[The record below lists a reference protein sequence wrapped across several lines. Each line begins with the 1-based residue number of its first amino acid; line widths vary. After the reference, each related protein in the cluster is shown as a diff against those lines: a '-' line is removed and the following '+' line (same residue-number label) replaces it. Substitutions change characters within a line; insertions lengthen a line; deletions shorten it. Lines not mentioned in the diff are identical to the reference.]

1 MSVPIIT
8 KILFNILY
16 KRYIGGNS
24 KIAIND
30 KTRKLLWG
38 RSGSQC
44 AFCRSELIMD
54 ATPQDNESVIGE
66 ECHIISGKPNGPRYN
81 PEFRI
86 DEIDSYSNLILLCRI
101 HHKIIDDQPETFT
114 TDILRKLKANH
125 ERHVK
130 ETLKLASSHES
141 LSITKSIEAKFLKV
155 KSLMPELIAEI
166 KKDLSREGKYLIREL
181 FIMSNNQVLNPEN
194 PCFVYYFE
202 EHENLQGK
210 MHILEH
216 YRFVI
221 DMTSTNVKKYRLTEE
236 FVELLLAS

>member
-1 MSVPIIT
+1 M
-8 KILFNILY
+8 
-16 KRYIGGNS
+16 
-24 KIAIND
+24 ND

-54 ATPQDNESVIGE
+54 ATPQDNESVVGE

-114 TDILRKLKANH
+114 ADILRQLKANH

-141 LSITKSIEAKFLKV
+141 LPMEKSIEAKFLKV
-155 KSLMPELIAEI
+155 KSSMPELVAGM
-166 KKDLSREGKYLIREL
+166 KNDLNKEGYNFIREL
-181 FIMSNNQVLNPEN
+181 FIMSNRYVLQVAN

-202 EHENLQGK
+202 EHKNLQGK
-210 MHILEH
+210 MHILEN
-216 YRFVI
+216 YGFVI
-221 DMTSTNVKKYRLTEE
+221 DMTLTPTSVKKYRLTEE
-236 FVELLLAS
+236 FVELLLIS